1 MRALALFTGWLDSLL
16 AVRLMQAQAIEVRGL
31 FVGNS
36 LCGANRARAESAAAG
51 LGIELHTIAIGR
63 EYCQLV
69 RAPQLGRLQDV
80 APCLDCR
87 VATLTVAREQ
97 MAATGAD
104 FLVSGE
110 VVGQRPRTA
119 VRDLE
124 IVAHHAGLDDLL
136 VRPLS
141 ARLLPPTRPESA
153 GWVERSNLLDL
164 QGKSRKRQHEL
175 ARAFGLSIPSP
186 RPECPLLAEPVGA
199 RLRDLLGRSRGIDTW
214 QLALLPL
221 GRHVPL
227 DEDSWIVIGR
237 NQSENE
243 QLVAHSKLDGAGQCA
258 VASPLGFTGPTALLV
273 GASTPA
279 RRHAVA
285 RLVVEF
291 GRVGEEEEVSV
302 AIRDAAGEEVLSV
315 ASLTT
320 PAVASSLL

>member
-1 MRALALFTGWLDSLL
+1 MRALALFTGGLDSLL
-16 AVRLMQAQAIEVRGL
+16 AVRLMQAQGIEVRGL
-31 FVGNS
+31 FVSNP
-36 LCGANRARAESAAAG
+36 LCGANCALAEIAAAG
-51 LGIELHTIAIGR
+51 LGIELHTIAIDR
-63 EYCQLV
+63 DYCQLI
-69 RAPQLGRLQDV
+69 RAPRLGRLEEM

-87 VATLTVAREQ
+87 VATLAAASEQ
-97 MAATGAD
+97 MADTGAD
-104 FLVSGE
+104 FVVSGE

-124 IVAHHAGLDDLL
+124 IVAHHAGLGDLL

-153 GWVERSNLLDL
+153 GWVERSNQLDL

-199 RLRDLLGRSRGIDTW
+199 RLRELLDRSPGINPW

-227 DEDSWIVIGR
+227 DDDSWIVIGR

-243 QLVAHSKLDGAGQCA
+243 QLVAHSRRDDAGQCA
-258 VASPLGFTGPTALLV
+258 IALPVGFAGPTALLV
-273 GASTPA
+273 GTSTPA
-279 RRHAVA
+279 RRHALA

-291 GRVGEEEEVSV
+291 GKAGEEKLSV
-302 AIRDAAGEEVLSV
+302 AIRDVAGEEVLRVPSATTRSV
-315 ASLTT
+315 ANSHL
-320 PAVASSLL
+320 